1 MKIRTTLALV
11 IIFLVV
17 LAGGFWYVNRL
28 PAVSESNTSTSAEEN
43 VTPIKL
49 YFYNPSL
56 DQGIGGVQCSKNGLV
71 EVLRELPKT
80 ETPLKD
86 SIELLLR
93 GELSAEERTQGITTE
108 FPLSG
113 VSLTS
118 ATINNGVATLT
129 FDDPQQKTV
138 GGSCRTA
145 ILWAQ
150 IRATAEQFPT
160 VTSVRFM
167 PEDLFQP

>member
-1 MKIRTTLALV
+1 MNIRTTVALISICALFV
-11 IIFLVV
+11 GGIWYLDRLSVV
-17 LAGGFWYVNRL
+17 PELDI
-28 PAVSESNTSTSAEEN
+28 VSSVDKK

-49 YFYNPSL
+49 YFYNPAL
-56 DQGIGGVQCSKNGLV
+56 DQGVGGVQCTKNGLV

-80 ETPLKD
+80 TTPLKD

-93 GELSAEERTQGITTE
+93 GELSEKERAEGITTE

-113 VSLTS
+113 VSLKN
-118 ATINNGVATLT
+118 ATINDGVATLT
-129 FDDPQQKTV
+129 FDDPQHKTV
-138 GGSCRTA
+138 GGSCRTG
-145 ILWAQ
+145 ILWMQ